1 MEPELW
7 IKELN
12 PRQGPWSIRKG
23 KIKGKRRLLSAAHEA
38 LDWAGQRLQV
48 QVPACPLMRTMTLR
62 ILSKVSGSS
71 LVKQRRLEVMSA
83 SFLLFFGL
91 GIILRQANEV

>member
-1 MEPELW
+1 MDQGTKSTPGPLEH
-7 IKELN
+7 KE
-12 PRQGPWSIRKG
+12 REDQRKET
-23 KIKGKRRLLSAAHEA
+23 SAAHEA